1 MYHFGYFFYQFH
13 LLFIFI
19 FVFHCSSACVLGFY
33 WVFSHRHLL
42 PSMYQNSKLKKKK
55 KKKKMFSTNCILMYK
70 EFRHNK
76 PCLSVKKM
84 TGSLPKSKFTDAS
97 KGSYLQACLCKD
109 GSQACSVTLYCI
121 PPVLYYHTVILL

>member
-55 KKKKMFSTNCILMYK
+55 RCSAQIVFLCTKSLDTINHVYQL
-70 EFRHNK
+70 
-76 PCLSVKKM
+76 KKM

-109 GSQACSVTLYCI
+109 SSQACYVTLYCI
-121 PPVLYYHTVILL
+121 PLVPYYHTVILL